1 LKSWIEFW
9 YQKIGKIFFPNSL
22 VRKLPREVSDHN
34 PPYSLFW
41 AMSKLKTFAI
51 QV

>member
-1 LKSWIEFW
+1 LDRILVSKNWEDI
-9 YQKIGKIFFPNSL
+9 FPNSL